1 MNSNNQVKQLRLQRA
16 WSQEQLAEMA
26 GLSVRTIQRI
36 ENGERPGL
44 ETLSALAA
52 VFEVTVAEIGG
63 EARREDAPGQE
74 ASLDLRIE
82 EAKARV
88 HQESRF
94 FRSLS
99 VALVVCVLLAVLNSF
114 TNPQYYW
121 SGWVALIWGAL
132 LVVKDY
138 ACSCSAN
145 GSKTGARRA
154 CSGCCANRPQTGG
167 ATAAGFGQMVTMA
180 RTPSLSISPPLP
192 CWTMAPRDITVVVRQ
207 PGGKVIELLHQQDRH
222 VSAARQLADH
232 LANLF
237 DDRGLD
243 PSVGSSGS
251 AAVGGW
257 PARGQS
263 PAAAAGRRISHRLA
277 AASWS

>member
-1 MNSNNQVKQLRLQRA
+1 MEHTNMNSNNQVKQLRLQRA
-16 WSQEQLAEMA
+16 WSREQLAEMA

-63 EARREDAPGQE
+63 EARREDAPGGE

-99 VALVVCVLLAVLNSF
+99 VALVVCVLLAVLNRF

-132 LVVKDY
+132 LVVRGLRLFVFGEWIK
-138 ACSCSAN
+138 N
-145 GSKTGARRA
+145 WRRA
-154 CSGCCANRPQTGG
+154 
-167 ATAAGFGQMVTMA
+167 
-180 RTPSLSISPPLP
+180 
-192 CWTMAPRDITVVVRQ
+192 
-207 PGGKVIELLHQQDRH
+207 
-222 VSAARQLADH
+222 
-232 LANLF
+232 
-237 DDRGLD
+237 
-243 PSVGSSGS
+243 
-251 AAVGGW
+251 
-257 PARGQS
+257 
-263 PAAAAGRRISHRLA
+263 PAAAAAQIGRKPAARPPPAWSDGHHGAHAVALHITTLA
-277 AASWS
+277 LLDDGAARHHQ

>member
-99 VALVVCVLLAVLNSF
+99 VALVVCVLLAVLNRF
-114 TNPQYYW
+114 TNPP
-121 SGWVALIWGAL
+121 VL
-132 LVVKDY
+132 LVRLGRPDLGRPAGGERITPVRV
-138 ACSCSAN
+138 
-145 GSKTGARRA
+145 RR
-154 CSGCCANRPQTGG
+154 
-167 ATAAGFGQMVTMA
+167 M
-180 RTPSLSISPPLP
+180 
-192 CWTMAPRDITVVVRQ
+192 D
-207 PGGKVIELLHQQDRH
+207 
-222 VSAARQLADH
+222 
-232 LANLF
+232 
-237 DDRGLD
+237 
-243 PSVGSSGS
+243 
-251 AAVGGW
+251 
-257 PARGQS
+257 
-263 PAAAAGRRISHRLA
+263 
-277 AASWS
+277 

>member
-52 VFEVTVAEIGG
+52 VFE
-63 EARREDAPGQE
+63 
-74 ASLDLRIE
+74 

-99 VALVVCVLLAVLNSF
+99 VALVVCVLLAVLNRF

-132 LVVKDY
+132 LLV
-138 ACSCSAN
+138 
-145 GSKTGARRA
+145 
-154 CSGCCANRPQTGG
+154 
-167 ATAAGFGQMVTMA
+167 
-180 RTPSLSISPPLP
+180 
-192 CWTMAPRDITVVVRQ
+192 
-207 PGGKVIELLHQQDRH
+207 
-222 VSAARQLADH
+222 
-232 LANLF
+232 
-237 DDRGLD
+237 RGLRLF
-243 PSVGSSGS
+243 VFGE
-251 AAVGGW
+251 W
-257 PARGQS
+257 IKNWRQARLQ
-263 PAAAAGRRISHRLA
+263 RLLRK
-277 AASWS
+277 

>member
-99 VALVVCVLLAVLNSF
+99 VALVVCVLLAVLNRF

-132 LVVKDY
+132 LVVRITPVRVRRMDQKL
-138 ACSCSAN
+138 AP
-145 GSKTGARRA
+145 GAPAAAAAQIGRKPA
-154 CSGCCANRPQTGG
+154 ARPPPAWSDGHHG
-167 ATAAGFGQMVTMA
+167 AHAVALHITTLALLDDGAARHHQ
-180 RTPSLSISPPLP
+180 
-192 CWTMAPRDITVVVRQ
+192 VVVRQ

-232 LANLF
+232 FANLF

-243 PSVGSSGS
+243 PL
-251 AAVGGW
+251 GGFIKDQQLW
-257 PARGQS
+257 
-263 PAAAAGRRISHRLA
+263 AAGQRAANRQLLLLA
-277 AASWS
+277 AG

>member
-99 VALVVCVLLAVLNSF
+99 VALVVCVLLAVLNRF

-132 LVVKDY
+132 LVV
-138 ACSCSAN
+138 
-145 GSKTGARRA
+145 
-154 CSGCCANRPQTGG
+154 
-167 ATAAGFGQMVTMA
+167 
-180 RTPSLSISPPLP
+180 
-192 CWTMAPRDITVVVRQ
+192 
-207 PGGKVIELLHQQDRH
+207 
-222 VSAARQLADH
+222 
-232 LANLF
+232 
-237 DDRGLD
+237 RGLRLF
-243 PSVGSSGS
+243 VFGE
-251 AAVGGW
+251 W
-257 PARGQS
+257 IKNRRQARLQ
-263 PAAAAGRRISHRLA
+263 RLLRK
-277 AASWS
+277 